1 MADEK
6 QTYLGDGVYAIFDGF
21 GVWLHA
27 NDHENPTD
35 RVYLEPQVF
44 SALLRVWERWHPG
57 LVIDARHEDPDSSQN
72 AKTAPGNADLAGT
85 ASELN
90 EPSREEGSS

>member
-1 MADEK
+1 MAKEH
-6 QTYLGDGVYAIFDGF
+6 QLYLGDGVYAIFDGF

-57 LVIDARHEDPDSSQN
+57 LVIDARHEDPDDSQN
-72 AKTAPGNADLAGT
+72 AKIEPGNAVPAGT
-85 ASELN
+85 VPELGGA
-90 EPSREEGSS
+90 EKGGGGP